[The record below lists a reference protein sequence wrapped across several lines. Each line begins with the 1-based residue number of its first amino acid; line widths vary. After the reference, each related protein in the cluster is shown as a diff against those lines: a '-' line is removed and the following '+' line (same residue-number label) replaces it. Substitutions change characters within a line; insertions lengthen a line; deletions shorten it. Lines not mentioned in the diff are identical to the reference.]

1 LEDTVQLISDDD
13 SDHEEKENSRPIKV
27 RLPSGQEPISLSDD
41 SDEDFCRSIRTPR
54 SIKRNKFRSK
64 TGSTG
69 SDQLFRSPGGP
80 LTPITSR
87 NHLTPKTGKD
97 SSPGAILLRKQ
108 LRKDFSPS
116 IKAKVKEDKKKQ
128 EEINKKKVR
137 EEREKLRNER
147 KERQRL
153 PSNTLCGIHDCIFAK
168 CDDYEA
174 KNYVNNADFLILQLY
189 ELINRTIFKSKLPS
203 GMRKKGTTF
212 STVCGRASISWNNKL
227 RNTAGRCRMAIE
239 RLKSSDVTINSKR
252 KFMIELAPHILDRG
266 QRLRDTLLHE
276 MIHAAN
282 WIIDENAKA
291 GHGPQFKYWAQI
303 ASKIH
308 PEIPRVT
315 TTHSYEINYKYWWE
329 CERVSTGWCNVKI
342 GRKSNSLD
350 VNRVRCA
357 ICKGKFIYVRFKYY
371 KK

>member
-1 LEDTVQLISDDD
+1 MIHITWTIYAQNRSLTARILEDEPQFRVQIIL
-13 SDHEEKENSRPIKV
+13 KTIK
-27 RLPSGQEPISLSDD
+27 
-41 SDEDFCRSIRTPR
+41 
-54 SIKRNKFRSK
+54 
-64 TGSTG
+64 
-69 SDQLFRSPGGP
+69 
-80 LTPITSR
+80 
-87 NHLTPKTGKD
+87 
-97 SSPGAILLRKQ
+97 
-108 LRKDFSPS
+108 
-116 IKAKVKEDKKKQ
+116 
-128 EEINKKKVR
+128 
-137 EEREKLRNER
+137 
-147 KERQRL
+147 
-153 PSNTLCGIHDCIFAK
+153 
-168 CDDYEA
+168 
-174 KNYVNNADFLILQLY
+174 
-189 ELINRTIFKSKLPS
+189 
-203 GMRKKGTTF
+203 
-212 STVCGRASISWNNKL
+212 
-227 RNTAGRCRMAIE
+227 
-239 RLKSSDVTINSKR
+239 
-252 KFMIELAPHILDRG
+252 DRG